1 VSPAGKG
8 RRKRPKKT
16 ATRSKVATDEVSA
29 LIKTLLVSGRR
40 LEELTAGEVDS
51 IADSQGR
58 TFLLQ
63 RAQERNMT
71 TGPEGLALVSIIINL
86 AHSLK
91 LHAVAEGVE
100 TTELSRL
107 LRLLRL
113 LHCDEM
119 QGFLFSKPLPAATYE
134 LQYLSMDSE
143 TRVAAS
149 SQY

>member
-1 VSPAGKG
+1 
-8 RRKRPKKT
+8 
-16 ATRSKVATDEVSA
+16 
-29 LIKTLLVSGRR
+29 LIKTLLESGQR

-51 IADSQGR
+51 IADSLGR

-71 TGPEGLALVSIIINL
+71 TGPEGLALVSTIIKL

-91 LHAVAEGVE
+91 LDAVAGGVE
-100 TTELSRL
+100 TTEQS
-107 LRLLRL
+107 RLLRL

-134 LQYLSMDSE
+134 LQYLSMESE